1 MIDIVPVE
9 HSLWQNLYC
18 ALLYTFMLC
27 VGYTANMFIH
37 SRGKYTHYIST
48 ITLSIGLFIGCL
60 SFFANDDFFH
70 YYATT
75 KKISMHGPNVGIESF
90 YQYLIFF
97 THHNYLLFRLFIW
110 GPACILLYLTFRR
123 FKINTNHAYFLLV
136 TCYFITF
143 TYARASLAMSV
154 FFYGLSC
161 IYYPLFNK
169 RWTKIAGLAILLCS
183 PIFHKS
189 MYLLITIWL
198 CSLFL
203 KLNKKT
209 IAIIILSTPVIF
221 IASKLF
227 IPYIIEHFVEDK
239 ETLAKIGTYSIL
251 VRESQNWKGILQNVI
266 QYATYYLPL
275 YFLIYSFSNENIRSK
290 CPTAVYNLYKL
301 VFLIVLAGSIL
312 YFIIPTNNVL
322 FYRTLFMSM
331 IPITIIFTYAV
342 DEKIIKFSNYR
353 IVVWC
358 GITYTYLFLI
368 YTIISTL

>member
-1 MIDIVPVE
+1 
-9 HSLWQNLYC
+9 
-18 ALLYTFMLC
+18 MLC

-37 SRGKYTHYIST
+37 SREKYTHHIST

-70 YYATT
+70 YYSTT
-75 KKISMHGPNVGIESF
+75 QKLSMLDPNVGIESF

-97 THHNYLLFRLFIW
+97 THHNYLLFRIFIW
-110 GPACILLYLTFRR
+110 GPACLLLYLTFRR
-123 FKINTNHAYFLLV
+123 FKINTNHAYFFLV
-136 TCYFITF
+136 TCYFITY

-169 RWTKIAGLAILLCS
+169 KWTKVVGLIILLCS

-189 MYLLITIWL
+189 MYLLIIIWG
-198 CSLFL
+198 CSLFI
-203 KLNKKT
+203 KLNKRT
-209 IAIIILSTPVIF
+209 IIVLCLSTPVIF
-221 IASKLF
+221 LASKLF
-227 IPYIIEHFVEDK
+227 IPYIIDHFVEDK
-239 ETLAKIGTYSIL
+239 ATLAKIGTYSLL
-251 VRESQNWKGILQNVI
+251 VRESQNWKGILQNII

-275 YFLIYSFSNENIRSK
+275 YFLICTLYNKEIERT
-290 CPTAVYNLYKL
+290 CPTAIHKLYKL
-301 VFLIVLAGSIL
+301 VFLVILAGSIL
-312 YFIIPTNNVL
+312 YFIIPSNSVL

-342 DEKIIKFSNYR
+342 DEKIIKFCKYR

-368 YTIISTL
+368 YSIISTL